1 MLPDFPKLKSQLH
14 RQLMAAY
21 KHEVTLRAPL
31 VAQVRSVAIHE
42 GKGGSYET
50 EDGEIKENTL
60 KELSVSVELPTAS
73 IPSFGPEEAL
83 KMMREA
89 AEGMARKKTKSLIG
103 AVTEVTEEVGNTVDA
118 GGQPLSA
125 ELILKLWD
133 TIRFS
138 FDEDGKPNMPTLVFN
153 PIQEARV
160 KEAFRRIETEPEL
173 RKRRDEIINR
183 HRLEWYDRESNRK
196 LAD

>member
-1 MLPDFPKLKSQLH
+1 MLPDFPKLKSQIG
-14 RQLMAAY
+14 RRLMAEY
-21 KHEVTLRAPL
+21 KREVDLRAPL
-31 VAQVRSVAIHE
+31 VAQVRTVAIHE

-50 EDGEIKENTL
+50 EDGEIKDNTL
-60 KELSVSVELPTAS
+60 KEMGVTVELPTAS

-83 KMMREA
+83 NMMRKA
-89 AEGMARKKTKSLIG
+89 AEEMGRKKTKSLLT
-103 AVTEVTEEVGNTVDA
+103 AVSEVTEEVGNAVDA

-125 ELILKLWD
+125 ELILKTWE
-133 TIRFS
+133 TMQFS
-138 FDEDGKPNMPTLVFN
+138 FDEDGKPNMPTLVFH
-153 PIQEARV
+153 PIQEERV

-183 HRLEWYDRESNRK
+183 HRLDWYDRESNRK